1 MNEKDV
7 LVTDAERV
15 RKPELPKKRLLKKK
29 LRNKP

>member
-15 RKPELPKKRLLKKK
+15 RKLKLPKKRLLKKRPRK
-29 LRNKP
+29 KP